1 MPERPGQLRRDA
13 LVIAGVIE
21 PEAGVDGDHTLE
33 LAAVLRLG
41 IECQQAAEGVTHQQG
56 RRLGPKPLLDE
67 GAQFLAQIAQEP
79 GPAPRHGIAG
89 PRRCPIGQGHGVARG
104 VIPHPVGVVHRDDDE
119 GGDSRIEPG
128 PQGPGDADNLQQT
141 LLPVKQI
148 EHGEPSPGLAF
159 IFLGQG
165 DAVLPRLPQQGRMVG
180 EALGVVEHVC
190 LGRREC
196 DHGEQQDDES
206 CHGMNQDCVAS
217 LGDPP

>member
-1 MPERPGQLRRDA
+1 MMR
-13 LVIAGVIE
+13 
-21 PEAGVDGDHTLE
+21 
-33 LAAVLRLG
+33 
-41 IECQQAAEGVTHQQG
+41 
-56 RRLGPKPLLDE
+56 
-67 GAQFLAQIAQEP
+67 
-79 GPAPRHGIAG
+79 
-89 PRRCPIGQGHGVARG
+89 
-104 VIPHPVGVVHRDDDE
+104 

-141 LLPVKQI
+141 LLPVEQI

-217 LGDPP
+217 LGDPPPGGAQRRQQGPQALLSSAVTACR